1 MLKFLFFFLFFIS
14 VSWAMPV
21 IQIGCE
27 LYDENGGLIKR
38 FPGSMCH
45 FEESGDRIQV
55 NYEDIQYINANEKVL
70 WSAPG
75 VHHHQLKVDS
85 ERNELAILGETSH
98 NIFGCETRF
107 DTIEIYDMKTGRK
120 KHVVDFRDVFEKKII
135 QVSREYAFLKKLYM
149 RNSKNYL
156 CDTTHVNSFFQ
167 ITKNP
172 ISKKIPAF
180 AEGNWLV
187 NFSFTG
193 YVLIFD
199 RDFKKVLWHRNIELP
214 GINFHDIQSTPEGKI
229 LLYVNNHFS
238 ASEPKRPY
246 SAIAE
251 IDPLVNGKEAIKVYD
266 MKYQGKKFYQALAG
280 GMQLLPNQRK
290 LASVYTPQEGHMA
303 AYFDKNWNVEKKFTP
318 KPAPFGSGG
327 QVFQEARLIN
337 LNTFFKNYRGPF

>member
-1 MLKFLFFFLFFIS
+1 
-14 VSWAMPV
+14 
-21 IQIGCE
+21 
-27 LYDENGGLIKR
+27 
-38 FPGSMCH
+38 
-45 FEESGDRIQV
+45 
-55 NYEDIQYINANEKVL
+55 
-70 WSAPG
+70 
-75 VHHHQLKVDS
+75 
-85 ERNELAILGETSH
+85 
-98 NIFGCETRF
+98 
-107 DTIEIYDMKTGRK
+107 
-120 KHVVDFRDVFEKKII
+120 
-135 QVSREYAFLKKLYM
+135 M

-156 CDTTHVNSFFQ
+156 CDSTHVNSFFQ

-180 AEGNWLV
+180 VEGNWLV

-214 GINFHDIQSTPEGKI
+214 AIKFHDIQSTPEGKI

-290 LASVYTPQEGHMA
+290 LASVYTPQEGQMA
-303 AYFDKNWNVEKKFTP
+303 AYFDKNWNVEKIHTQTRSFWQRRP
-318 KPAPFGSGG
+318 SLSRGA
-327 QVFQEARLIN
+327 
-337 LNTFFKNYRGPF
+337 LNQFKYLLQKLSCAFSICALRCLVAFFHSYLTHYK